1 MKGPSWRRAAAAA
14 LAAGL
19 LVAACGGS
27 TESPAASSELT
38 TDPVTL
44 TIQIY
49 NAGGQAELEYRQAQ
63 AADFTALHPNVTV
76 EIVQSSE
83 YIDAVLPQVVAG
95 TAGDVIWTDTDTG
108 FTQFAVAG
116 AFEPLDSFIQADGYD
131 LSPYPEALLKSFQLD
146 GSQMVMPNSVLPFNF
161 VYYNKDIF
169 TAAGVAEPTSD
180 WTIAEFVDAARKNY
194 GQVKKALWRLAGLD

>member
-1 MKGPSWRRAAAAA
+1 MEEEQMKGTSWRRAAAVA
-14 LAAGL
+14 LATGL

-27 TESPAASSELT
+27 SESPAAGSELT

-44 TIQIY
+44 TIQIF

-76 EIVQSSE
+76 EVVQSGN
-83 YIDAVLPQVVAG
+83 YIDTVLPQIAAG
-95 TAGDVIWTDTDTG
+95 TVGDVIWTDTDTG

-116 AFEPLDSFIQADGYD
+116 AFEPLDSFIEADGYD
-131 LSPYPEALLKSFQLD
+131 LSPYPSALLKSFQVD
-146 GSQMVMPNSVLPFNF
+146 GAQLVMPNSVLPFNF

-169 TAAGVAEPTSD
+169 KELGLEEPKTED
-180 WTIAEFVDAARKNY
+180 EFFAVLEKIKARI
-194 GQVKKALWRLAGLD
+194 LATV